1 MDIVE
6 CKKSYKEFKAELDAE
21 MNRVANGFV
30 RIGYA
35 LKVARDTSI
44 LYESGYT
51 SVVAF
56 AAGEYNLDKSQV
68 SRFIAINDKFS
79 EGGYSDRIQEQYAA
93 FGYAKLS
100 LMLNLPDEV
109 NELLTPDLSKADVKA
124 IKAEI
129 DEEQKTTDIEL
140 MIEQQ
145 EHLQEHP
152 EQQEENMLVKA
163 VKSRLHDAPEMYG
176 ELFDVIGQPHSVRD
190 VSEIFC
196 PGESKVDM
204 VRIPGMGRLMVSYK
218 GPDKNIE
225 LVAVRSGEKESYT
238 WQDMENLL
246 NSIMPGNDVAAAW
259 QQVYAEPYP
268 EKAKVAPAQP
278 ERSTVNTERST
289 AKQEQPK
296 PKEKSKVTRAVVP
309 KPEPQKEPEK
319 PLLHDVEPSIPKPD
333 PVEPETQQE
342 PEKEVKDA
350 DDQIEGQDSI
360 QNHEEWMPGKVIDTT
375 YEDVTEKQKVAPVQQ
390 ENAQEEQENVQEP
403 PENDQDEEK
412 RVCISDKRKILD
424 KLYVLR
430 QKVLNNNKEDAA
442 VLAEEVVSM
451 IGGWDVEEHNPD

>member
-145 EHLQEHP
+145 EHP

-278 ERSTVNTERST
+278 ERSTVNMERST

-333 PVEPETQQE
+333 PVEPEMQQE

-412 RVCISDKRKILD
+412 RVCISDKRKILE

-442 VLAEEVVSM
+442 VLAEEIVSM
-451 IGGWDVEEHNPD
+451 IGGWDVEEHNPG

>member
-145 EHLQEHP
+145 EHP
-152 EQQEENMLVKA
+152 KQQEENMLVKA

-333 PVEPETQQE
+333 PVEPEMQQE

-442 VLAEEVVSM
+442 VLAEEIVSM
-451 IGGWDVEEHNPD
+451 IGCWDVE

>member
-1 MDIVE
+1 MTEIT
-6 CKKSYKEFKAELDAE
+6 KSTKGYREFKAELDAE
-21 MNRVANGFV
+21 MSRVANGFV

-35 LKVARDTSI
+35 LKVARDTDI

-56 AAGEYNLDKSQV
+56 AAAEYNLDKSQV
-68 SRFIAINDKFS
+68 SRFVAINDKFS
-79 EGGYSDRIQEQYAA
+79 EGGYSDRIQDKYAG

-100 LMLNLPDEV
+100 LMLNIPDEV

-152 EQQEENMLVKA
+152 EQQEENMLAKA

-176 ELFDVIGQPHSVRD
+176 ELFGVIGQVHAVRD
-190 VSEIFC
+190 ISEIFC

-204 VRIPGMGRLMVSYK
+204 IRIPGIGRLMVSYK
-218 GPDKNIE
+218 GQDKNIE

-246 NSIMPGNDVAAAW
+246 ISIMPGDDMAAAW
-259 QQVYAEPYP
+259 QQVYDEPYP
-268 EKAKVAPAQP
+268 EKPEVAPEQP
-278 ERSTVNTERST
+278 KHSAPE
-289 AKQEQPK
+289 KPK

-309 KPEPQKEPEK
+309 KQEPPKEPEK

-333 PVEPETQQE
+333 PVEPEVQQE

-350 DDQIEGQDSI
+350 DDQIEGQDNI

-375 YEDVTEKQKVAPVQQ
+375 YEDVTEKQGVAPVQQ
-390 ENAQEEQENVQEP
+390 KNAQEEPENVQKSQ
-403 PENDQDEEK
+403 ENDQDEEK

-430 QKVLNNNKEDAA
+430 QKILNNNKADAV
-442 VLAEEVVSM
+442 VLAEEIVSM
-451 IGGWDVEEHNPD
+451 IGDWDVEEHNSD

>member
-56 AAGEYNLDKSQV
+56 AAAEYNLDKSQV

-79 EGGYSDRIQEQYAA
+79 EGGYSDQIQEQYAA

-109 NELLTPDLSKADVKA
+109 NELLTPDLSKADIKA
-124 IKAEI
+124 IKDEI

-152 EQQEENMLVKA
+152 EQQEENMLAKA
-163 VKSRLHDAPEMYG
+163 VKSRLHDAPEMWM
-176 ELFDVIGQPHSVRD
+176 ELNVIIRKSNSRKAIAEV
-190 VSEIFC
+190 FC

-204 VRIPGMGRLMVSYK
+204 VRIPGIGRLMVSYK
-218 GPDKNIE
+218 GPDNNIE
-225 LVAVRSGEKESYT
+225 VVAVRTGEKTSYE
-238 WQDMENLL
+238 WYKMEAMLMRL
-246 NSIMPGNDVAAAW
+246 MPSDDVEANW
-259 QQVYAEPYP
+259 QQAYAEPFPKKPEVAPKQPKPSTP
-268 EKAKVAPAQP
+268 EK
-278 ERSTVNTERST
+278 
-289 AKQEQPK
+289 PK
-296 PKEKSKVTRAVVP
+296 PKEKSKVTRAVTR
-309 KPEPQKEPEK
+309 KSEPPKEPEK

-333 PVEPETQQE
+333 PVEPEVQQE
-342 PEKEVKDA
+342 LEKEVKDA

-360 QNHEEWMPGKVIDTT
+360 ENHEEWMPNKVIDTT
-375 YEDVTEKQKVAPVQQ
+375 YEDVTEKQKVAPVQP
-390 ENAQEEQENVQEP
+390 EKAQNEQKNVQEQ

-430 QKVLNNNKEDAA
+430 QKVLNNNKEDAE

-451 IGGWDVEEHNPD
+451 IGGWDVEEHYPD

>member
-79 EGGYSDRIQEQYAA
+79 EDGYSDRIQEQYAA

-100 LMLNLPDEV
+100 LMLNLPDAV

-152 EQQEENMLVKA
+152 EQQEENMLAKA
-163 VKSRLHDAPEMYG
+163 VKSRLHDAPEMYE
-176 ELFDVIGQPHSVRD
+176 ELFSVVTQAHSVRD
-190 VSEIFC
+190 VSEVFC

-204 VRIPGMGRLMVSYK
+204 VRIPGMGRLMASYK

-238 WQDMENLL
+238 WQDMEDLRHHAGRRCGSRLAAGVWRTVSGKTESCTGTTGTQHGKFGTQHGETGTAETKRKKQSNA
-246 NSIMPGNDVAAAW
+246 GRGTEAERARKAAA
-259 QQVYAEPYP
+259 P
-268 EKAKVAPAQP
+268 
-278 ERSTVNTERST
+278 
-289 AKQEQPK
+289 
-296 PKEKSKVTRAVVP
+296 
-309 KPEPQKEPEK
+309 
-319 PLLHDVEPSIPKPD
+319 
-333 PVEPETQQE
+333 
-342 PEKEVKDA
+342 
-350 DDQIEGQDSI
+350 
-360 QNHEEWMPGKVIDTT
+360 
-375 YEDVTEKQKVAPVQQ
+375 
-390 ENAQEEQENVQEP
+390 
-403 PENDQDEEK
+403 
-412 RVCISDKRKILD
+412 
-424 KLYVLR
+424 
-430 QKVLNNNKEDAA
+430 
-442 VLAEEVVSM
+442 
-451 IGGWDVEEHNPD
+451 

>member
-1 MDIVE
+1 MMEIT
-6 CKKSYKEFKAELDAE
+6 KSTKGYREFKAELDAE
-21 MNRVANGFV
+21 MSRVANGFV

-35 LKVARDTSI
+35 LKVARDTDI

-56 AAGEYNLDKSQV
+56 AAAEYNLDKSQV
-68 SRFIAINDKFS
+68 SRFVAINDKFS
-79 EGGYSDRIQEQYAA
+79 EGGYSDRIQDKYAG

-152 EQQEENMLVKA
+152 EQQGENMLAKA
-163 VKSRLHDAPEMYG
+163 VKSRLHDAPEVYE

-246 NSIMPGNDVAAAW
+246 ISIMSGDDVAAAW

-268 EKAKVAPAQP
+268 EKSKVAPVQP
-278 ERSTVNTERST
+278 ERGTEKTESSV
-289 AKQEQPK
+289 AKTEQQK
-296 PKEKSKVTRAVVP
+296 PREKSKVTRAVV
-309 KPEPQKEPEK
+309 KPEPPKEPEK
-319 PLLHDVEPSIPKPD
+319 PLLHDVEPSIPKLN
-333 PVEPETQQE
+333 PVEPEVQQE

-375 YEDVTEKQKVAPVQQ
+375 YEDVTEKQEVAPVQQ
-390 ENAQEEQENVQEP
+390 KNAQEEPENVQKS

-430 QKVLNNNKEDAA
+430 QKILNNNKADAV

-451 IGGWDVEEHNPD
+451 IGDWDVEEHNSN

>member
-1 MDIVE
+1 MELME
-6 CKKSYKEFKAELDAE
+6 CTKSYKEFKADLDAE
-21 MNRVANGFV
+21 MSRVANGFV

-44 LYESGYT
+44 LHESGYT

-56 AAGEYNLDKSQV
+56 AAAEYNLDKSQV

-79 EGGYSDRIQEQYAA
+79 EGGYSDRIQDKYAG

-109 NELLTPDLSKADVKA
+109 NELLTADLSKADVKA
-124 IKAEI
+124 IKEEI
-129 DEEQKTTDIEL
+129 DEEKKVTDIEL

-152 EQQEENMLVKA
+152 EQQEENMLAKA
-163 VKSRLHDAPEMYG
+163 VKIRLHDAPEMWM
-176 ELFDVIGQPHSVRD
+176 ELN
-190 VSEIFC
+190 EIIRKSNSRKAIAEVFC
-196 PGESKVDM
+196 QGESKVDM
-204 VRIPGMGRLMVSYK
+204 VRIPGIGRLMVSYK
-218 GPDKNIE
+218 GPDNNIE
-225 LVAVRSGEKESYT
+225 VVAVRTGEKSSYE
-238 WQDMENLL
+238 WYKMEALL
-246 NSIMPGNDVAAAW
+246 LRLMPSDDAETNW
-259 QQVYAEPYP
+259 QQAYAEPFPKKPEVAPEQPKANAP
-268 EKAKVAPAQP
+268 EK
-278 ERSTVNTERST
+278 
-289 AKQEQPK
+289 PK
-296 PKEKSKVTRAVVP
+296 PKEKSKVTRAVTR
-309 KPEPQKEPEK
+309 KTEPPKEPEK

-333 PVEPETQQE
+333 PVEPEVQQE
-342 PEKEVKDA
+342 LEKEVKDA

-360 QNHEEWMPGKVIDTT
+360 ENHAEWMPGKVIDTT
-375 YEDVTEKQKVAPVQQ
+375 YEDVTEKQKVAPVQP
-390 ENAQEEQENVQEP
+390 EKAQNEQKNVQEQ

-442 VLAEEVVSM
+442 VLAEEVVRM
-451 IGGWDVEEHNPD
+451 IGDWDVEEEHNSN

>member
-79 EGGYSDRIQEQYAA
+79 EDGYSDRIQEQYAA

-100 LMLNLPDEV
+100 LMLNLPDAV

-152 EQQEENMLVKA
+152 EQQEENMLAKA
-163 VKSRLHDAPEMYG
+163 VKSRLHDAPEMYE
-176 ELFDVIGQPHSVRD
+176 ELFSVVTQAHSVRD
-190 VSEIFC
+190 VSEVFC

-204 VRIPGMGRLMVSYK
+204 VRIPGMGRLMASYK

-238 WQDMENLL
+238 WQDMKDLL
-246 NSIMPGNDVAAAW
+246 IGIMPGEDVAAAW
-259 QQVYAEPYP
+259 QQVYGEPFP
-268 EKAKVAPAQP
+268 GKQKVVPVQP
-278 ERSTVNTERST
+278 ERSTVNSERST

-309 KPEPQKEPEK
+309 KPKEPEK

-333 PVEPETQQE
+333 PVEPEVQQE

-350 DDQIEGQDSI
+350 DGQIEGQDNI
-360 QNHEEWMPGKVIDTT
+360 QNHAEWMPEPVIDTT
-375 YEDVTEKQKVAPVQQ
+375 YEDVTEKQEIAPVQQ
-390 ENAQEEQENVQEP
+390 ENVQEEPENAQKS

-430 QKVLNNNKEDAA
+430 QKILNNNKADAA
-442 VLAEEVVSM
+442 ILAEEVVSM
-451 IGGWDVEEHNPD
+451 IGDWDVEEHNSN

>member
-278 ERSTVNTERST
+278 ERST

-451 IGGWDVEEHNPD
+451 IGGWNVEEHNPD

>member
-145 EHLQEHP
+145 EHP
-152 EQQEENMLVKA
+152 EQQEENMLAKA
-163 VKSRLHDAPEMYG
+163 IKSRLHDAPEMYG
-176 ELFDVIGQPHSVRD
+176 ELFGVIGQPHSVRD
-190 VSEIFC
+190 VSEMFC

-204 VRIPGMGRLMVSYK
+204 VRIPGIGRLMVSYK

-225 LVAVRSGEKESYT
+225 MVAVRSGEKESYT

-309 KPEPQKEPEK
+309 KPEQQKEPEK

-333 PVEPETQQE
+333 PVEPEMQQE

-403 PENDQDEEK
+403 SENDQDEEK

-430 QKVLNNNKEDAA
+430 KKVLNNNKEDAA
-442 VLAEEVVSM
+442 VLAEEIVSM
-451 IGGWDVEEHNPD
+451 IGGWDVEEHNTD

>member
-56 AAGEYNLDKSQV
+56 AAAEYNLDKSQV

-79 EGGYSDRIQEQYAA
+79 EGGYSDQIQEQYAA

-109 NELLTPDLSKADVKA
+109 NALLTPDLSKADVKA

-152 EQQEENMLVKA
+152 EQQEENMLAKA

-176 ELFDVIGQPHSVRD
+176 ELFGVIGQAHAVRD
-190 VSEIFC
+190 ISEIFC

-204 VRIPGMGRLMVSYK
+204 VRIPGMGSLMASYK

-246 NSIMPGNDVAAAW
+246 ISIMPGDDMAAAW

-268 EKAKVAPAQP
+268 EKPEVAPEQP
-278 ERSTVNTERST
+278 KPSAPE
-289 AKQEQPK
+289 KPK
-296 PKEKSKVTRAVVP
+296 PKEKSKVTRAVTR
-309 KPEPQKEPEK
+309 KPEPPKEPEK

-333 PVEPETQQE
+333 PVEPEVQQE
-342 PEKEVKDA
+342 PEKEAKDA
-350 DDQIEGQDSI
+350 NDQIEGQDSI

-375 YEDVTEKQKVAPVQQ
+375 YEDVTEKQEVVPVQQ
-390 ENAQEEQENVQEP
+390 KKAQEEPENVQKS

-430 QKVLNNNKEDAA
+430 QKVLNNNKEDAE

-451 IGGWDVEEHNPD
+451 IGGWDVEEHYPD

>member
-145 EHLQEHP
+145 EHP
-152 EQQEENMLVKA
+152 KQQEENMLVKA

-333 PVEPETQQE
+333 PVEPEMQQE

-442 VLAEEVVSM
+442 VLAEEIVSM
-451 IGGWDVEEHNPD
+451 IGGWDVEEHNPG

>member
-109 NELLTPDLSKADVKA
+109 NELLTPDLSKADVRA

-152 EQQEENMLVKA
+152 EQREENMLAKA

-246 NSIMPGNDVAAAW
+246 ISIMSGDDVAAAW

-268 EKAKVAPAQP
+268 KKTKVAPVQP
-278 ERSTVNTERST
+278 ERGTEKSERSV
-289 AKQEQPK
+289 AKTEQQK
-296 PKEKSKVTRAVVP
+296 PREKSKVTRAVV
-309 KPEPQKEPEK
+309 KPEPPKEPEK
-319 PLLHDVEPSIPKPD
+319 LLLHDVEPSIPKPD
-333 PVEPETQQE
+333 PVELEVQQE
-342 PEKEVKDA
+342 PEKEVTETEG
-350 DDQIEGQDSI
+350 QIEGQDSI
-360 QNHEEWMPGKVIDTT
+360 QNHAEWMPDKVIDTT
-375 YEDVTEKQKVAPVQQ
+375 YEDVTENQEVAPVQP
-390 ENAQEEQENVQEP
+390 ENAQNEQKNVHEQT
-403 PENDQDEEK
+403 ENDQDEEK

-430 QKVLNNNKEDAA
+430 QKVLNNKKEDAA
-442 VLAEEVVSM
+442 ALAEEVVSM
-451 IGGWDVEEHNPD
+451 IGGWDVEEHNTD

>member
-140 MIEQQ
+140 MIEQ
-145 EHLQEHP
+145 QEHP

-333 PVEPETQQE
+333 PVEPEMQQE

-442 VLAEEVVSM
+442 VLAEEIVSM
-451 IGGWDVEEHNPD
+451 IGGWDVEEHNPG

>member
-109 NELLTPDLSKADVKA
+109 NELLTPDLSKADVRA

-152 EQQEENMLVKA
+152 EQREENMLAKA

-246 NSIMPGNDVAAAW
+246 ISIMSGDDVAAAW

-268 EKAKVAPAQP
+268 KKTKVAPVQP
-278 ERSTVNTERST
+278 ERGTEKPERSV
-289 AKQEQPK
+289 AKTEQQK
-296 PKEKSKVTRAVVP
+296 PREKSKVTRAVV
-309 KPEPQKEPEK
+309 KPEPPKEPEK
-319 PLLHDVEPSIPKPD
+319 LLLHDVEPSIPKPD
-333 PVEPETQQE
+333 PVELEVQQE
-342 PEKEVKDA
+342 PEKEVTETEG
-350 DDQIEGQDSI
+350 QIEGQDSI
-360 QNHEEWMPGKVIDTT
+360 QNHAEWMPDKVIDTT
-375 YEDVTEKQKVAPVQQ
+375 YEDVTENQEVAPVQP
-390 ENAQEEQENVQEP
+390 ENAQNEQKNVHEQT
-403 PENDQDEEK
+403 ENDQDEEK

-430 QKVLNNNKEDAA
+430 QKVLNNKKEDAA
-442 VLAEEVVSM
+442 ALAEEVVSM
-451 IGGWDVEEHNPD
+451 IGGWDVEEHNTD

>member
-278 ERSTVNTERST
+278 KRSTVNTERST

-333 PVEPETQQE
+333 PVEPEMQQE

-375 YEDVTEKQKVAPVQQ
+375 YEDVTEKQKVEPVQQ
-390 ENAQEEQENVQEP
+390 ENAQEEQ
-403 PENDQDEEK
+403 ENDQDEEK

-442 VLAEEVVSM
+442 VLAEEIVSM
-451 IGGWDVEEHNPD
+451 IGGWDVEEHNPG

>member
-79 EGGYSDRIQEQYAA
+79 EDGYSDRIQEQYAA

-109 NELLTPDLSKADVKA
+109 NELLTPDLSKADVRA

-129 DEEQKTTDIEL
+129 DEEQKTTDIEI

-152 EQQEENMLVKA
+152 EQQEENMLAKA
-163 VKSRLHDAPEMYG
+163 IKSRLHDAPEMYG
-176 ELFDVIGQPHSVRD
+176 ELFGVIGQPHSVRD
-190 VSEIFC
+190 VSEMFC

-204 VRIPGMGRLMVSYK
+204 VRIPGIGRLMVSYK

-238 WQDMENLL
+238 WENMENLL
-246 NSIMPGNDVAAAW
+246 ISIMPGDDVAAAW

-268 EKAKVAPAQP
+268 EKAKVAPVQP
-278 ERSTVNTERST
+278 ERSTE
-289 AKQEQPK
+289 KQEQPK

-333 PVEPETQQE
+333 PVEPEVQQE

-360 QNHEEWMPGKVIDTT
+360 ENHEEWMPGKVIDTT
-375 YEDVTEKQKVAPVQQ
+375 YEDVTEKAKVSPVQQ
-390 ENAQEEQENVQEP
+390 ENAQEEQENAQNESENAQGVQSIPMKATRNEVLSVIREVQE
-403 PENDQDEEK
+403 
-412 RVCISDKRKILD
+412 
-424 KLYVLR
+424 
-430 QKVLNNNKEDAA
+430 A
-442 VLAEEVVSM
+442 VVNGKKNGAKKMTELLMKTIEAWE
-451 IGGWDVEEHNPD
+451 P

>member
-79 EGGYSDRIQEQYAA
+79 EGGYSDRIEEQYAA

-225 LVAVRSGEKESYT
+225 MVAVRSGEKESYT

-246 NSIMPGNDVAAAW
+246 NSIMQGNDVAAAW

-268 EKAKVAPAQP
+268 EKAKVAPVQP
-278 ERSTVNTERST
+278 ERST

-333 PVEPETQQE
+333 PVEPEMQQE

-360 QNHEEWMPGKVIDTT
+360 ENHEEWMPGKVIDTT

-442 VLAEEVVSM
+442 ALAEEIASM
-451 IGGWDVEEHNPD
+451 IGGWDVEEHNPG

>member
-152 EQQEENMLVKA
+152 EQQEENMLAKA

-176 ELFDVIGQPHSVRD
+176 ELFGVIGQPHSVRD

-246 NSIMPGNDVAAAW
+246 ISIMPGNDVAAAW
-259 QQVYAEPYP
+259 QQVYAEPFP
-268 EKAKVAPAQP
+268 EKPKVAPVQP
-278 ERSTVNTERST
+278 ERSTANSERST
-289 AKQEQPK
+289 AKQEQQK

-309 KPEPQKEPEK
+309 KEPEK

-333 PVEPETQQE
+333 PVEPEVQQE
-342 PEKEVKDA
+342 PEKEVTETEG
-350 DDQIEGQDSI
+350 QIEGQDSI
-360 QNHEEWMPGKVIDTT
+360 QNHAEWMPDKVIDTT

-390 ENAQEEQENVQEP
+390 ENAQNEQKNVQEQ
-403 PENDQDEEK
+403 PENDRDEEK

-442 VLAEEVVSM
+442 VLAEEVVRM